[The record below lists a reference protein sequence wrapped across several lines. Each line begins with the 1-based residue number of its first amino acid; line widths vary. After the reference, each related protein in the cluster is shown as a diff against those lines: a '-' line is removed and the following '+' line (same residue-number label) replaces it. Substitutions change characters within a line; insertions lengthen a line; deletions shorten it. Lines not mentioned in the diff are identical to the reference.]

1 MRTLRLYLTAFLLLS
16 IAGLSACSLYPGGSS
31 GPPAELAVVQA
42 NDLGTFGTNPK
53 ILGRDGGYSGVFA
66 GFAVWVYGDTFLANP
81 NAQAIRAA
89 VMQAMVGHIR
99 GKAAYLGLFR
109 RPQ

>member
-1 MRTLRLYLTAFLLLS
+1 MELYALDTV
-16 IAGLSACSLYPGGSS
+16 IDIKV
-31 GPPAELAVVQA
+31 GPQGPQ
-42 NDLGTFGTNPK
+42 DP
-53 ILGRDGGYSGVFA
+53 
-66 GFAVWVYGDTFLANP
+66 NP
-81 NAQAIRAA
+81 NPQAIRTS